1 MGVTRDLD
9 EPVEDHRREPAANAD
24 AYVINANAPAF
35 HERKKTRQQRVSC
48 WQRRSFTR
56 PAKSVHPTSVRS
68 YTDTHSKT
76 YFQAS
81 PFPAQPQSAHSHR
94 PSQTQQA
101 TPTPNWDCHPDEPQP
116 YAAAQSPS
124 VASYA
129 PETQFETAISADAS
143 TEPSGYSPAH
153 AFHCAPCSR
162 SLLQYDQDRHR
173 PTALRA
179 TTPLARSPS
188 HKNPAH
194 KARHESQPSHHPI
207 QAFGTRK
214 KYSIRSNGIAWRH
227 PEHPNA
233 MAPEPLRAAEIN
245 PVFIEALRDWLKTH
259 RA

>member
-1 MGVTRDLD
+1 MTPATTHLD

-24 AYVINANAPAF
+24 AYVTNANAPAF

-48 WQRRSFTR
+48 WQRGNFTR

-68 YTDTHSKT
+68 YTDTHPKT

-81 PFPAQPQSAHSHR
+81 PFPAQPQSAHSHK

-101 TPTPNWDCHPDEPQP
+101 TPTPNWDCHPYEPQP

-129 PETQFETAISADAS
+129 PETQVETAISAEAS
-143 TEPSGYSPAH
+143 TEPSGDSPAH

-162 SLLQYDQDRHR
+162 FPLQYDQDRHR

-194 KARHESQPSHHPI
+194 KARHESPPSDHPI
-207 QAFGTRK
+207 QAIGTRK
-214 KYSIRSNGIAWRH
+214 KYSIRSIGDHGRH
-227 PEHPNA
+227 LEHPDATIPAQRRITETSQVNT
-233 MAPEPLRAAEIN
+233 RH
-245 PVFIEALRDWLKTH
+245 RQHTH
-259 RA
+259 A